1 MDTEPIHVYKY
12 TAVMVEPR
20 EHKAYKYVL
29 NNFLENLSDEWGFV
43 LFHGNKNKDFV
54 KKIISELTPEY
65 SKRILQL
72 VHINVGNLNLNT
84 YSDVLKD
91 SNFYQY
97 IPSEMFLIFQ
107 TDSIILPKNK
117 LLINDFLQYDY
128 VGAPW
133 VSNNKVGNGGLSL
146 RRKSKMLEIIQNKG
160 YIPGHEDVY
169 FALNHIGKCNIPD
182 YTIAKYF
189 SIETMYND
197 TAFGI
202 HKCWGHLTKPQ
213 LDYLILHNSEI
224 QELIDLQ
231 N

>member
-1 MDTEPIHVYKY
+1 
-12 TAVMVEPR
+12 
-20 EHKAYKYVL
+20 
-29 NNFLENLSDEWGFV
+29 
-43 LFHGNKNKDFV
+43 
-54 KKIISELTPEY
+54 
-65 SKRILQL
+65 
-72 VHINVGNLNLNT
+72 
-84 YSDVLKD
+84 
-91 SNFYQY
+91 
-97 IPSEMFLIFQ
+97 MFLIFQ

-160 YIPGHEDVY
+160 YIPGHEDAY
-169 FALNHIGKCNIPD
+169 FVLNHNVKCNIPD